1 MLLTPKSFLTVQCS
15 HEDVRLRRSCQFAQ
29 EWNERQ
35 KRLQEAKWGDKG
47 SDEEGGEDEDDG
59 LPFACYICRR
69 PWEEVA
75 DPVVTRCK
83 HYFCEACALQHN
95 AKSAKCFVCEA
106 PTQGIFNIAHEIR
119 RKVKQKQKNVAG

>member
-1 MLLTPKSFLTVQCS
+1 MHGVSSAQNGRYLA
-15 HEDVRLRRSCQFAQ
+15 HAQ

-35 KRLQEAKWGDKG
+35 KRLQEAKWGHQG
-47 SDEEGGEDEDDG
+47 SDEEGGEDKDDG
-59 LPFACYICRR
+59 LPFACYVCRK

-95 AKSAKCFVCEA
+95 AKSAKCSVCEA
-106 PTQGIFNIAHEIR
+106 PTQGIFNVAHDIK
-119 RKVKQKQKNVAG
+119 RKLKQKQKDGGA